1 MESIADGNIVKIVS
15 MVLIGAVA
23 GTLASRIMRGN
34 DTGFIFNA
42 VLGIAGAVVG
52 GMIFD
57 FFGWTPGSGIVRVVD
72 ETFGVRLPQN
82 FVGTILSATIGAIII
97 LWVFRIFRGKR
108 R

>member
-1 MESIADGNIVKIVS
+1 MADANVIKIVS

-57 FFGWTPGSGIVRVVD
+57 FLGFTPGSGIVKVVD
-72 ETFGVRLPQN
+72 STFGVKLPLN
-82 FVGTILSATIGAIII
+82 FVGTIFSATLGAIII
-97 LWVFRIFRGKR
+97 LWVFRIFRGR
-108 R
+108 RSRR

>member
-1 MESIADGNIVKIVS
+1 MADANVIKIVS

-57 FFGWTPGSGIVRVVD
+57 FLKLSPGAGIVRIID
-72 ETFGVRLPQN
+72 NTFGVSLPQN
-82 FVGTILSATIGAIII
+82 FVGTIVSATLGAIVI

-108 R
+108 SRR